1 MGQPWLHNPQPRK
14 QGVWGWGPGHGSLSI
29 KALFGEKW
37 NILCNQ
43 GGSRDF
49 QLGVGIFIWVKI
61 GKLPGWWCSLWRP
74 VGPCFFVPR
83 KIGASTTSLSG
94 QRMLHSCWH
103 LRSSVFSFR
112 CLQWVAAK
120 STSCLLPKKDTKGW
134 KEGYPQID
142 KYQGLQRTL
151 KTGGYQGLE
160 RALLNKDTRLVRTAA
175 LFDSQKLAVAETILV
190 GRSACLKLGEP
201 STGRWL
207 WLTRPQKKKKTQA
220 ISQFINR
227 RVVSPG

>member
-14 QGVWGWGPGHGSLSI
+14 QGVWGWGPGPGSLSI

-61 GKLPGWWCSLWRP
+61 GTLPGWFLVASRWPVFFCSAQNR
-74 VGPCFFVPR
+74 
-83 KIGASTTSLSG
+83 ASTTSLSG

-120 STSCLLPKKDTKGW
+120 STSCLLPKKDT
-134 KEGYPQID
+134 
-142 KYQGLQRTL
+142 RR
-151 KTGGYQGLE
+151 YQGLE
-160 RALLNKDTRLVRTAA
+160 RRIPSNRHIPR
-175 LFDSQKLAVAETILV
+175 VAKNPQNRKIPRV
-190 GRSACLKLGEP
+190 GK
-201 STGRWL
+201 
-207 WLTRPQKKKKTQA
+207 
-220 ISQFINR
+220 
-227 RVVSPG
+227 SPFK